1 MKISWIGLP
10 WNQIQLVQLVAKSI
24 GAASFSNGQIFV
36 QIQQKKQK
44 KKTFMVGILVELL
57 FTQNRSVREKCP
69 YLEFLRSECLPQVTI
84 VAFCNNIIQ

>member
-1 MKISWIGLP
+1 MGKYLFKF
-10 WNQIQLVQLVAKSI
+10 NNK
-24 GAASFSNGQIFV
+24 N
-36 QIQQKKQK
+36 KK

>member
-1 MKISWIGLP
+1 MESDTISSVSCEINWSSRFFQWANIC
-10 WNQIQLVQLVAKSI
+10 
-24 GAASFSNGQIFV
+24 SNSTI
-36 QIQQKKQK
+36 KTK
-44 KKTFMVGILVELL
+44 KKTLMVGILVELL